1 MNSLYSVIKKFVV
14 TNKSTDGELQGVY
27 TCMIDD
33 AATKIDVKNAIRSLY
48 GKEVEKVNILYT
60 REKFHNTRTGVQK
73 KKGIEKKAMIYM
85 KDGNRIANFETVK

>member
-73 KKGIEKKAMIYM
+73 KKGIEKKAMIFM

>member
-14 TNKSTDGELQGVY
+14 TNKSTDGELKWVY

-33 AATKIDVKNAIRSLY
+33 AATKIDVKNAIRALY

-60 REKFHNTRTGVQK
+60 REKFHNTRIGVQK
-73 KKGIEKKAMIYM
+73 KRGIEKKAMITM
-85 KDGNRIANFETVK
+85 KAGNNITNFEVVK